1 MIPETISQN
10 ILNGL
15 PFNSVQAFMV
25 PRGWIPVTLA
35 IVNFSPG
42 AYSRLKIFTKFSTI
56 TLWIGAKAYRHLC
69 FPDAQLFWLIFSWP
83 IVMLSNVVW
92 VKCVDD
98 NWMDCPE
105 IWYKYSCPPEAELL
119 KLSYVCMV
127 FIFLSVVVLSIIL
140 LCLLILSC
148 FCLFIYHSIIAVSCS
163 EFPSEGSIMSCL
175 IFGDCLTSYLA

>member
-1 MIPETISQN
+1 MDCHSILYRHSWCPEDESQW
-10 ILNGL
+10 LWWSSTFPLVHTAG
-15 PFNSVQAFMV
+15 SK
-25 PRGWIPVTLA
+25 
-35 IVNFSPG
+35 
-42 AYSRLKIFTKFSTI
+42 YSHMLWNFSTI